1 MTVTVIEIAGRWHVV
16 EGTTVLHVAE
26 TNALAWRWIDR
37 REGSP
42 VSRSEKVSEWLRDG
56 SGR

>member
-1 MTVTVIEIAGRWHVV
+1 MTVTVIAGRWHVV